1 MDSTTRNDF
10 HVRHLLDFYRTT
22 AELWLSI
29 NRSEPFKFRA
39 FLLTYSKR
47 LDEATV
53 KLEKLKALQYY
64 DVDTE
69 LITLMG
75 EIDVNVLQGN
85 AEEVTPPF

>member
-1 MDSTTRNDF
+1 M
-10 HVRHLLDFYRTT
+10 
-22 AELWLSI
+22 
-29 NRSEPFKFRA
+29 P
-39 FLLTYSKR
+39 FLLIYSKR